1 MEFTKD
7 MMFHIKY
14 EQDKNVIK
22 INKEANEKH
31 RFLEAIKKHKFFT
44 CMCLAGVILISA
56 DIVLINDFVNLL
68 KQF

>member
-14 EQDKNVIK
+14 EQDKNLIK
-22 INKEANEKH
+22 INKEASSKH
-31 RFLEAIKKHKFFT
+31 GFWKAVKKHKFFT
-44 CMCLAGVILISA
+44 CMCLAGIILISA

-68 KQF
+68 KQY